1 MSGHTVHTTIQ
12 GRAAMRCYTLKLL
25 FAIIVVGAAL
35 CAGFISNS
43 TAGPLGAVD
52 VSGKAYLDGE
62 ADHSGILVV
71 FEAVSPSAVSDS
83 AVTSTDGSFALLLQT
98 GIYDIEY
105 RKIGYATHSDYG
117 VLISGTTV
125 LGDVTLSGES
135 YILTGDINGT
145 LTGGSVYYVDSD
157 VTIPNGDTLII
168 EPGVTIKF
176 RGYYYF
182 QGTVTDS
189 ITFTSN
195 ETVPAPGDW
204 NRIQFYDAADDNS
217 VLDYCRIEYGY
228 QGVYIDYAAPLVSN
242 CFVEY
247 TDDHGIDCYRASPTI
262 SHCRIE
268 DCGGTGINCSISDGP
283 VTNCTVDNCDKGIY
297 LYSVTDAYVDGC
309 FVTRCGNP
317 GLRIVYGVDGIV
329 SNCTFDNNTEGIYT
343 NLSST
348 DISRCVFKNNLMY
361 GIGTT
366 FSTPYTV
373 ERCMFINEVT
383 GIHIGDDEPAVVI
396 TSNIFRDCVEAISS
410 TQNRGTFSL
419 NYNDFYNNVDD
430 FWGDPSYFPATV
442 GQLITTNVNGD
453 SCDTYFNIFEDPL
466 QVDPSGGDYN
476 LTSGSPCI
484 DAGDTSLDTDND
496 GTIADIG
503 PYYYHQGSPPPAPVA
518 DFSGTPLSGY
528 VPLPVVF
535 TDLSTGAI
543 NSYVWNFGDG
553 RMSTQQNPGHYYTEP
568 DTYTVTLTVSGP
580 VGSDME
586 VKTDYIIVLPD
597 MSPPQAEFTAS
608 PTSGYAPLE
617 VTFVNL
623 IAGEV
628 DSVKWYFGD
637 GDSSTV
643 LNPVHVYSS
652 PDTLDVRLI
661 AYGPYGSDEEIKT
674 EYIKVQETPPI
685 LAEYSANPPGG
696 VAPVTVTFTDESL
709 GLIDTWKWYF
719 GDGDSSDVANPLH
732 VYNDTGLNTVS
743 LTVDGPGGQDTEE
756 KTGYIHVCLAEAVVD
771 SVVDVPDDQGGW
783 AYLHFTR
790 SGYDFATESG
800 TPVTS
805 YFIYRR
811 IDSYT
816 AARAIAEHGTI
827 LDRPVHVA
835 SSGGGTDVL
844 APSDSRVLID
854 YNGGTYVSAAASD
867 SLPAGTWAVVGSAP
881 AHQESNYAVLVAT
894 VADSATTFDHSVY
907 CVSAETA
914 TPSIYFISEPDS
926 GYSVDN
932 LPPDPPLGLAG
943 APSTAPDGLDIDWE
957 PNTEN
962 DLSHYTVYRGVDEGF
977 VPGPGNMIASPLSSD
992 YFDSEWT
999 YASGYYYKVAA
1010 VDVHENESGFALL
1023 APDDITDGDT
1033 PPIPRTFFLA
1043 QNVPNPFNPA
1053 TTISFGLAEA
1063 AHVRLSVYDVSG
1075 RLVQVLVDEHRAA
1088 NRYEVTWDGRD
1099 TAGRQTASGVYFY
1112 KLVAGSFVKTRKM
1125 VLLQ

>member
-1 MSGHTVHTTIQ
+1 
-12 GRAAMRCYTLKLL
+12 MRCYTLKLL
-25 FAIIVVGAAL
+25 FSIIVAGIAL
-35 CAGFISNS
+35 CAGFISS
-43 TAGPLGAVD
+43 SVAEPLGAVE
-52 VSGKAYLDGE
+52 VSGNAYLEGE

-71 FEAVSPSAVSDS
+71 FEAASPSAVSDS

-105 RKIGYATHSDYG
+105 RKAGYATNSEYG
-117 VLISGTTV
+117 VLISGATV
-125 LGDVTLSGES
+125 LDDVTLASES
-135 YILTGDINGT
+135 YILTGDISGT

-157 VTIPNGDTLII
+157 VTIQNGDTLII
-168 EPGVTIKF
+168 EPGVTLKF

-182 QGTVTDS
+182 QVLGLLLAQGTVTDS

-204 NRIQFYDAADDNS
+204 NKIEFYDASDDNS
-217 VLDYCRIEYGY
+217 VLDYCRIEFGY
-228 QGVYIDYAAPLVSN
+228 EGVYIDNAAPLISN

-247 TDDHGIDCYRASPTI
+247 ASYHGIDCYFASPTI
-262 SHCRIE
+262 SHCRVE
-268 DCGGTGINCSISDGP
+268 DCGNTGINCSVSSGP
-283 VTNCTVDNCDKGIY
+283 VTGCTVDNCDKGIY
-297 LYSVTDAYVDGC
+297 LYNVTDAYVDGC

-317 GLRIVYGVDGIV
+317 GLRIVYGVNGIV

-348 DISRCVFKNNLMY
+348 NISRCVFKNNLIA
-361 GIGTT
+361 GISTA
-366 FSTPYTV
+366 FSTPFTI
-373 ERCMFINEVT
+373 ERCLFIGEDT
-383 GIHIGDDEPAVVI
+383 GIYIGDNDPSVVI

-410 TQNRGTFSL
+410 SQNRGTFSL
-419 NYNDFYNNVDD
+419 NYNDFYNNGDD
-430 FWGDPSYFPATV
+430 FWGDPSYFPTTV

-453 SCDTYFNIFEDPL
+453 SCDTYFNIFKDPL
-466 QVDPSGGDYN
+466 QVDPVGGDYN

-484 DAGDTSLDTDND
+484 DAGDPSLATDND

-503 PYYYHQGSPPPAPVA
+503 PYYYHQGSPPPAPAA
-518 DFSGTPLSGY
+518 DFSASPLSGY
-528 VPLPVVF
+528 APLPVVF

-553 RMSTQQNPGHYYTEP
+553 RISTQQNPGHYYTEP

-597 MSPPQAEFTAS
+597 MSPPQAEFVAS

-623 IAGEV
+623 IVGEV
-628 DSVKWYFGD
+628 DSVMWYFGD
-637 GDSSTV
+637 GDSSST

-652 PDTLDVRLI
+652 PDTLDVRLV

-685 LAEYSANPPGG
+685 LAEFSANPLGG

-709 GLIDTWKWYF
+709 GLIDTWKWHF
-719 GDGDSSDVANPLH
+719 GDGDSSEVANPIH
-732 VYNDTGLNTVS
+732 VYNDPGLNAVS
-743 LTVDGPGGQDTEE
+743 LTVDGPGGQDTET
-756 KTGYIHVCLAEAVVD
+756 KTGYIHVCLEEAVID
-771 SVVDVPDDQGGW
+771 SIVDVPDDQGGW

-790 SGYDFATESG
+790 SGYDFTAENE

-811 IDSYT
+811 IDSYAT
-816 AARAIAEHGTI
+816 ALAIAEQGTV
-827 LDRPVHVA
+827 LDSPVRVA
-835 SSGGGTDVL
+835 SSSGGINVL
-844 APSDSRVLID
+844 APSDGRLLID
-854 YNGGTYVSAAASD
+854 YNGRTYMSAAASD
-867 SLPAGTWAVVGSAP
+867 TLPAGTWAVVGSVP
-881 AHQESNYAVLVAT
+881 AHQESNYTALVAT
-894 VADSATTFDHSVY
+894 IADSATTFDYSVY
-907 CVSAETA
+907 CISAETV
-914 TPSIYFISEPDS
+914 TPSIYFISGPDS

-932 LPPDPPLGLAG
+932 LPPSPPLGLAG
-943 APSTAPDGLDIDWE
+943 TPSTAPDGLEIDWE
-957 PNTEN
+957 SNTEN
-962 DLSHYTVYRGVDEGF
+962 DFSHYAVYRGTDEGF
-977 VPGPGNMIASPLSSD
+977 VPGPGNIIASPLASF

-999 YASGYYYKVAA
+999 YMSGYYYKVVA

-1023 APDDITDGDT
+1023 SPDDITTGDT
-1033 PPIPRTFFLA
+1033 PHLPGMFFLA

-1053 TTISFGLAEA
+1053 TTIKFTIKERS
-1063 AHVRLSVYDVSG
+1063 HVHLKIYDTLG
-1075 RLVQVLVDEHRAA
+1075 RLIRVLVDDEMSAGV
-1088 NRYEVTWDGRD
+1088 YERIWTGSDAKGNMVS
-1099 TAGRQTASGVYFY
+1099 SGVYFCR
-1112 KLVAGSFVKTRKM
+1112 LAAGGFVQTRKM
-1125 VLLQ
+1125 VLLR